1 MTKVM
6 LSCGHAAN
14 STNQHGEP
22 SCAICAGV
30 CESTPITPPDLTG
43 RMARCTCGRTEP
55 STLDGSLAF
64 FEFCG
69 EGSPRATDI
78 CVCHYA
84 SCAHDPAYMARNVPN
99 NRKTVIEQ
107 GKCSG
112 FRPQGA
118 REFDSYYCGCRG
130 WN

>member
-1 MTKVM
+1 M

-14 STNQHGEP
+14 YIDGR
-22 SCAICAGV
+22 CAICAGMRDNV
-30 CESTPITPPDLTG
+30 PVAPPDLTY
-43 RMARCTCGRTEP
+43 RVARCTCGRTTP

-78 CVCHYA
+78 CGECHYA
-84 SCAHDPAYMARNVPN
+84 SCAHDPAYMAKNVPS

-112 FRPQGA
+112 FRPQGMLA
-118 REFDSYYCGCRG
+118 FDSYYCGCRG
-130 WN
+130 WE